1 MTDITDSANIEH
13 VTLSTP
19 DIGCDHCVA
28 TIQETLGALDGVS
41 SATASTD
48 SKTVDVVFDSGVI
61 SLGKIE
67 AALDEVGYPV
77 AR

>member
-1 MTDITDSANIEH
+1 MTAITDPANIEH

-28 TIQETLGALDGVS
+28 TIQETLSVLDGIS
-41 SATASTD
+41 SARASTETK
-48 SKTVDVVFDSGVI
+48 SVDVVFDAEVI

-67 AALDEVGYPV
+67 AALEEVGYPV
-77 AR
+77 TR